1 MPVNSIRSAKR
12 SAKRR
17 QLKDGR
23 PGRPSSKYDDLR
35 VITCN
40 LPELD
45 LAFIDKFIINGIVS
59 SRSEYIRIALRRS
72 IERDC
77 NILQTEIEV
86 VDDKRKLDPNKFVRV
101 PGYNGGKPVKIIRRL
116 N

>member
-1 MPVNSIRSAKR
+1 MPTNA
-12 SAKRR
+12 
-17 QLKDGR
+17 
-23 PGRPSSKYDDLR
+23 SKCAEMREAYRKANDDDCKSLH

-40 LPELD
+40 VPELD